1 MIIWR
6 LSVSGRCPELV
17 CICLSG
23 NRLCST
29 QTSGRCLE
37 LICIC
42 FQAIDYTLLKPPG
55 VARSWFVYAFR
66 QWTILCSNLRA
77 LPGVGLH
84 MLSGNRLY
92 SAQTSGRC
100 PELVCICFQAMDYTL
115 LKPPGVAQSWFAYA
129 FRQWTILCSNL
140 RALPRVGLYMLSGNG
155 LYSAQTSG
163 RYPELVCIWFQAI
176 IYAFL
181 SHLFTYWI
189 KFHISKN
196 QGYIPIVFKPMH
208 SSSPNMRFRFWI
220 AAPADPLTRLSM
232 AEITMIRSV
241 RSS

>member
-55 VARSWFVYAFR
+55 VAQSWFVYAFR

-77 LPGVGLH
+77 LPGVGLYMPFRQWTILCSNLRALPRVSLY
-84 MLSGNRLY
+84 MLSGNGLY

-100 PELVCICFQAMDYTL
+100 LELVCICFQAIDYTL

-140 RALPRVGLYMLSGNG
+140 RALPRVGLYMVSGNN
-155 LYSAQTSG
+155 LCFPQS
-163 RYPELVCIWFQAI
+163 F
-176 IYAFL
+176 IYL
-181 SHLFTYWI
+181 L
-189 KFHISKN
+189 
-196 QGYIPIVFKPMH
+196 
-208 SSSPNMRFRFWI
+208 
-220 AAPADPLTRLSM
+220 D
-232 AEITMIRSV
+232 
-241 RSS
+241 

>member
-55 VARSWFVYAFR
+55 VARSWFVYAF
-66 QWTILCSNLRA
+66 
-77 LPGVGLH
+77 
-84 MLSGNRLY
+84 
-92 SAQTSGRC
+92 
-100 PELVCICFQAMDYTL
+100 QAMDYTL
-115 LKPPGVAQSWFAYA
+115 LKPPGVTQSWFAYA
-129 FRQWTILCSNL
+129 FRQDYTLLKPPGVAHMLSGNGL
-140 RALPRVGLYMLSGNG
+140 YSAQTSGRRVSLYMLSGNG

-163 RYPELVCIWFQAI
+163 RYPELVCICFQAI
-176 IYAFL
+176 DYTLLKPPGVAQSWFVYAFRQWTIL
-181 SHLFTYWI
+181 CSNLRALPRVGLYMVSGNNLCFPQSFIYLL
-189 KFHISKN
+189 
-196 QGYIPIVFKPMH
+196 
-208 SSSPNMRFRFWI
+208 
-220 AAPADPLTRLSM
+220 D
-232 AEITMIRSV
+232 
-241 RSS
+241 